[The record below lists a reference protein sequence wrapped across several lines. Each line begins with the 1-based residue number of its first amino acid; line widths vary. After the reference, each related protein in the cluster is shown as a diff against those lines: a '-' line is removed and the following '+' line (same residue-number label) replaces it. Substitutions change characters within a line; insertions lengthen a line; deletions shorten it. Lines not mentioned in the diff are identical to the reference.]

1 MLNRK
6 NTTTNET
13 IAVVDHEPQRKLSI
27 ARPQR
32 LKSPGAGSSLSR
44 LLNILEL
51 FSLERTTVSV
61 QDVARLYGVARS
73 TSYRLL
79 GELCETGLLAQ
90 LGKGVYSLGPRIIE
104 LERLLQL
111 TDPLLGAGKQVMKSM
126 HGKARN
132 RAILLC
138 TRYKDRVLCI
148 HHVGAETIAFGDEQ
162 LVIRRGRGLPLP
174 LFEGAASLIILAH
187 LPLHQLRSLY
197 GANADTI
204 LAAGLGGDFPSFRR
218 HLGKIRRKG
227 HARTQSAVDARIVGL
242 AVPIL
247 LGQEILGSLA
257 AIIAGTPEE
266 HAQEPALIALLES
279 QAQRIAEIVSTV

>member
-1 MLNRK
+1 
-6 NTTTNET
+6 
-13 IAVVDHEPQRKLSI
+13 
-27 ARPQR
+27 
-32 LKSPGAGSSLSR
+32 
-44 LLNILEL
+44 
-51 FSLERTTVSV
+51 
-61 QDVARLYGVARS
+61 
-73 TSYRLL
+73 
-79 GELCETGLLAQ
+79 
-90 LGKGVYSLGPRIIE
+90 
-104 LERLLQL
+104 
-111 TDPLLGAGKQVMKSM
+111 
-126 HGKARN
+126 
-132 RAILLC
+132 
-138 TRYKDRVLCI
+138 
-148 HHVGAETIAFGDEQ
+148 
-162 LVIRRGRGLPLP
+162 